1 MNDTFMEENAI
12 ITRCL
17 NGDTEAFEMIV
28 TRYQEPLMALCWNIL
43 RNPEEARDTT
53 QDTFVQAFRHLNR
66 YDQVRSLKNWLYSI
80 AYHRC
85 LDKIRKHKSFQH
97 YLKRG
102 APVEHDQRFGNL
114 PSSDNPEFSDEIQR
128 LLGRLPQRERIA
140 LLLKVRDGYTAV
152 EISQIF
158 DCAESTAR
166 VYLFNARRRLK
177 KWLKEKNDV

>member
-85 LDKIRKHKSFQH
+85 LDKIRKHKSFLRNSRMRSNGSWAGSLSGSGSH
-97 YLKRG
+97 C
-102 APVEHDQRFGNL
+102 F
-114 PSSDNPEFSDEIQR
+114 
-128 LLGRLPQRERIA
+128 
-140 LLLKVRDGYTAV
+140 
-152 EISQIF
+152 
-158 DCAESTAR
+158 
-166 VYLFNARRRLK
+166 
-177 KWLKEKNDV
+177 